1 MKRFRQLDGIG
12 GWARNLALFALLL
25 QFTLPLG
32 MAVAAD
38 LPGAQF
44 DPSSVFDC
52 YGGDSDGSDTGH
64 NGLHGCVLP
73 GGCCIAGGSVSL
85 GVTLA
90 NGTGTAIAAVFSPA
104 YSQALPVRPAA
115 QNLVRGPPDTS
126 A

>member
-44 DPSSVFDC
+44 DPASVFDC
-52 YGGDSDGSDTGH
+52 YSGNPDDPDTGH
-64 NGLHGCVLP
+64 SGLHGCVLP
-73 GGCCIAGGSVSL
+73 GGCCLAGGSVSL
-85 GVTLA
+85 GIAPT
-90 NGTGTAIAAVFSPA
+90 NGTGTEIAAMFSPA
-104 YSQALPVRPAA
+104 YSQSLPVRPTA
-115 QNLVRGPPDTS
+115 QNLVRGPPDPS